1 MLWLSPSL
9 PGNRLAHHQWMFS
22 NTCGES
28 VILDWQIMCSLS
40 FTFILPFSSGLLF
53 FFFVVLA
60 VTLMSNVF
68 SLSEDTTFTASV
80 IAAQVPVI
88 HSLTLSFFF
97 LKTFS
102 LLRTRFEKHVPFLGY
117 PPKTL
122 LFLEPL
128 FLSQNNC
135 ATFSGILSYISVRM
149 CS

>member
-1 MLWLSPSL
+1 
-9 PGNRLAHHQWMFS
+9 
-22 NTCGES
+22 
-28 VILDWQIMCSLS
+28 MCSLS

>member
-1 MLWLSPSL
+1 
-9 PGNRLAHHQWMFS
+9 
-22 NTCGES
+22 
-28 VILDWQIMCSLS
+28 MCSLS
-40 FTFILPFSSGLLF
+40 FTFILPFSSGLLL
-53 FFFVVLA
+53 FFFVVVA

-68 SLSEDTTFTASV
+68 SLSEDTTLTASV

-88 HSLTLSFFF
+88 HSLTF
-97 LKTFS
+97 LTFS